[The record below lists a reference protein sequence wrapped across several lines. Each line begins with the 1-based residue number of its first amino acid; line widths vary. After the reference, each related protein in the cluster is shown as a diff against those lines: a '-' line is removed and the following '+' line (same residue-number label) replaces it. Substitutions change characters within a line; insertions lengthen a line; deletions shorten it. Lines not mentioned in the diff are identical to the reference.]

1 MDLPTTQAY
10 LGRSDRAQV
19 ARRIAAGAADTILY
33 RDCDAIY
40 VQRDPTWQPE
50 PIVPSATHPSVAGF
64 EDWAVTAHPEGFDDD
79 VDDASDQVCSFTSGA
94 VSRLKERLACWLGN
108 GVSRT
113 TGLCSGLDQR
123 RGPVQDGSGRIY
135 VGCHA
140 VRQHPGRPQCALLLS
155 DTYIADSDPGAGGP
169 SCRCTSSGR
178 KATE

>member
-79 VDDASDQVCSFTSGA
+79 VDNASDQVCSFTSGRSFQTERTA
-94 VSRLKERLACWLGN
+94 SLLAGKRSTSHNRALPRHQPTTWPSLRRLSKDICWM
-108 GVSRT
+108 
-113 TGLCSGLDQR
+113 LC
-123 RGPVQDGSGRIY
+123 GP
-135 VGCHA
+135 
-140 VRQHPGRPQCALLLS
+140 
-155 DTYIADSDPGAGGP
+155 
-169 SCRCTSSGR
+169 
-178 KATE
+178 